1 MTCASSAVDICNLNA
16 YGRSYGDVTSIVTKL
31 QETHNT
37 EPTDV
42 KYDSFIEYTDEIND
56 LFKAQLEQMAIVN
69 STSLNLFGFSL
80 DEMLISCYYMGRNCS
95 SKDFYYYHDFNYGS
109 CYRFNGGPRDKNQNG
124 IHVHESSAIKRVSKP
139 GWRNGL
145 RLELYTGKNRSFFV
159 VVELKIS

>member
-1 MTCASSAVDICNLNA
+1 MKLLSLAVDICNLNA
-16 YGRSYGDVTSIVTKL
+16 YDNSYKDVPVIVDRINKTYKI
-31 QETHNT
+31 
-37 EPTDV
+37 EPIDV
-42 KYDSFIEYTDEIND
+42 KYGSFIEYTDEIND

-109 CYRFNGGPRDKNQNG
+109 CYRFNGGPRDKNQDG
-124 IHVHESSAIKRVSKP
+124 VHVYESSAIKRVSKP

-145 RLELYTGKNRSFFV
+145 RLELYTGKNHNCF
-159 VVELKIS
+159 